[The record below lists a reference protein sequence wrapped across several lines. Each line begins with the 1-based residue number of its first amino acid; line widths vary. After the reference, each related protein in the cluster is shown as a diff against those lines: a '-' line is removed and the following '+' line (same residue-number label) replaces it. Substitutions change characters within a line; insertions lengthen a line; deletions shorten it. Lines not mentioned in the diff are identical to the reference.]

1 LSLNDE
7 SGREWFSIVA
17 GIRQASMP
25 GQSTDLNDRRAILDR
40 FDASMLAL
48 AGGNGALKCKV
59 EAALRRDA
67 DLQEFWAVSADLMDW
82 VQRERMATEVR

>member
-25 GQSTDLNDRRAILDR
+25 GQSTDLN
-40 FDASMLAL
+40 
-48 AGGNGALKCKV
+48 GAT
-59 EAALRRDA
+59 RTY
-67 DLQEFWAVSADLMDW
+67 SH
-82 VQRERMATEVR
+82 